1 MTKAIRVIRVG
12 EGDVA
17 LFGVRYAFPQPV
29 LMQRD
34 RIGISQVEL
43 IGIQAVDQDWTAHPL
58 LFSVDEDSHELRL
71 LPLLGGGQFALWFGH
86 GIECD
91 C

>member
-1 MTKAIRVIRVG
+1 MTKAIRAIRIG
-12 EGDVA
+12 GSDVA
-17 LFGVRYAFPQPV
+17 LIGRRHAFPQPV

-43 IGIQAVDQDWTAHPL
+43 IGIQAVDQDRTTHPP
-58 LFSVDEDSHELRL
+58 LFSVGEDSHELRL
-71 LPLLGGGQFALWFGH
+71 FFLLGGGQFALRFGH